1 MANKEETIYYTNSI
15 IEKEESCDSVE
26 QVLINDC
33 DACGKNKLDK
43 STNKNVLKNNNYEYR
58 SNIIMNSESKS
69 ANIKRNFRKYFFSV
83 KKKLKKTNKFFMK
96 LRDKIKYINSIPLDD
111 KYEELSDD
119 NSSKYK
125 TSVNR
130 KFSSLM
136 LNNIYITED
145 VDIRAETNV
154 HSMIKSREYSSCKST
169 SLEETS
175 IDVDKRIHYSNN
187 SLNMG
192 VNACE
197 NKIVNNNKSIS
208 IENNVKSLNGNNS
221 DFNRKEKI
229 AFSELINSCINGK
242 DNSSAVSTSQI
253 SLHEILKGART
264 EKSDEYLK
272 RRFLELEE
280 YRKSLSD
287 YLNNEADADEP
298 NVKIC
303 SNLNNNS
310 NLDID
315 KRTREYIKLAR
326 KLSDVSFECLLTSP
340 VEQLCQLVYNK
351 DGIKVW
357 KKENKSGR
365 VLIRTEFIVPVPPIE
380 YLEYVTDSN
389 NRKVYDSNSVEL
401 KTLERIFPG
410 LEVMYV
416 GTKRIATVYP
426 RDIVNIR
433 FVHGFSIK
441 DGLKIFTKEELN
453 LVENKSNQE
462 NFIFCSCSCSIKHPN
477 APERQGFVRM
487 DLSIGSYM
495 AIPIKT
501 PFGIWSSISMFN
513 EASPRGWIPSSVTRM
528 IAAKMVP
535 GSVENIISSMLSYY
549 KLPYRNKIT
558 RPYSGFCNR
567 VLSIL
572 YTDYRKYDMH
582 KINDSNNV
590 LNGGNLTIANN
601 QKSSKGPYSRLSFL
615 FNKPLLISIDEFIA
629 LYKSNTLSEF
639 IEQFNGVCIINR
651 IVFNVKL
658 ISSSLN
664 HIDLI
669 SSSTDASRQISLEFT
684 NSKSIDS
691 NISILLMLQK
701 QESKLTMYNISSEK
715 ISINT
720 NTNANDLNLA
730 NKSKIHLISS
740 RNMHFEKPSLEK
752 LSSFEFSETTSVI
765 DHFDKGESKS
775 YTDNIESKD
784 IHIALRKDSSG
795 NFLKI
800 FGSSQIFDM
809 GDPETLSSIFVSG

>member
-1 MANKEETIYYTNSI
+1 MANREETIYYTNSI
-15 IEKEESCDSVE
+15 IEEKESCDSVE
-26 QVLINDC
+26 KVFIDDC
-33 DACGKNKLDK
+33 DACGKDKLDK
-43 STNKNVLKNNNYEYR
+43 STNKNVLKNKNYEYR
-58 SNIIMNSESKS
+58 SNIIMNGESKS
-69 ANIKRNFRKYFFSV
+69 ANIKGNFRNYFFSV
-83 KKKLKKTNKFFMK
+83 KKRLKKTKKLFMK
-96 LRDKIKYINSIPLDD
+96 LRDKIKYINSISLDD
-111 KYEELSDD
+111 KYEELSDN
-119 NSSKYK
+119 NSNKYK
-125 TSVNR
+125 TSVNK

-136 LNNIYITED
+136 LNNIYITEN

-154 HSMIKSREYSSCKST
+154 HSMIKSREYSSCNST
-169 SLEETS
+169 SLEKTS
-175 IDVDKRIHYSNN
+175 IDVDKRIRYSNN

-192 VNACE
+192 VDASE
-197 NKIVNNNKSIS
+197 NKNVNNNKSIS
-208 IENNVKSLNGNNS
+208 IDNNVKSLNGNNN
-221 DFNRKEKI
+221 DFNRKEKS
-229 AFSELINSCINGK
+229 AFSELINSCINSK
-242 DNSSAVSTSQI
+242 DNSTAVSTSQI
-253 SLHEILKGART
+253 SLHEILKSVRT

-287 YLNNEADADEP
+287 YLNHEVDVNEP
-298 NVKIC
+298 NGKVC
-303 SNLNNNS
+303 SNLNNNV

-365 VLIRTEFIVPVPPIE
+365 VLIRTEFIVPVSPIE

-535 GSVENIISSMLSYY
+535 SSVENIISSMLSYY

-572 YTDYRKYDMH
+572 YTDYRKYDMN
-582 KINDSNNV
+582 KINDSNN
-590 LNGGNLTIANN
+590 
-601 QKSSKGPYSRLSFL
+601 QRSSKGPYSRLSFL
-615 FNKPLLISIDEFIA
+615 FNKPLLISIHEFIA

-651 IVFNVKL
+651 ILFNIKL

-701 QESKLTMYNISSEK
+701 QESRVTMYNISSEK
-715 ISINT
+715 ISINANTNT
-720 NTNANDLNLA
+720 NTNAKDFNLT

-740 RNMHFEKPSLEK
+740 RNMHFEKQSLEK
-752 LSSFEFSETTSVI
+752 PSSFEFSESTSVI
-765 DHFDKGESKS
+765 DHFDKCESKS